1 MKGIFESGLLG
12 CALGFFW
19 FPHARNDT
27 IFGAPYKVM
36 GCFGVLDDEFLE
48 PICAQMK
55 LPGLKGRG
63 FLAKEEISLV
73 RLSSSA

>member
-1 MKGIFESGLLG
+1 
-12 CALGFFW
+12 
-19 FPHARNDT
+19 
-27 IFGAPYKVM
+27 M